1 LTPLRFALFDWLDD
15 TGRELG
21 ETYQQRL
28 RMVELA
34 DQLGYYCYHV
44 AEHHST
50 PLSMLPSPN
59 LFLAAASQRT
69 SRIRLG
75 VLAYLLPFYQPLRLM
90 EEIAML
96 DQLSKG
102 RLEVGL
108 SRGASQFEMAS
119 YGVSAD
125 ESRAMFNEALDVIL
139 MGLTTGQVDYHG
151 KYYTYDEIETRLRPV
166 QRPYPPLW
174 YPTSNAES
182 IPWIASQG
190 LSAVFALH
198 LAPSLDAVWQMIDR
212 CRQEYEAHKSDAH
225 RLNSHVPEANYGF
238 TIHVHVA
245 ETDEQAVRQARES
258 WQHFFGSFAYLWVK
272 HGMGD
277 RYNNRSD
284 FDQLLREGKLA
295 VGSPATVREQLKRYV
310 EAAGGNYVIGSFSWG
325 NFSPEQI
332 LTSLELFAKE
342 VMPAFQLTAA

>member
-1 LTPLRFALFDWLDD
+1 MRFALFDWLDD
-15 TGRELG
+15 TGRDLG
-21 ETYQQRL
+21 DTYRQRL

-69 SRIRLG
+69 GRMRLG
-75 VLAYLLPFYQPLRLM
+75 VLAYLLPFYQPLRLL
-90 EEIAML
+90 EEIAMM
-96 DQLSKG
+96 DQLSQG

-119 YGVSAD
+119 YGVTAE
-125 ESRAMFNEALDVIL
+125 ESRAVFDEALAVIL
-139 MGLTTGQVDYHG
+139 MGLSTGKIDYHG
-151 KYYTYDEIETRLRPV
+151 KYFTYDQVETRLRPV

-174 YPTSNAES
+174 YPTSNIDS
-182 IPWIASQG
+182 IPWLAGQG

-198 LAPSLDAVWQMIDR
+198 LAPSLDTVWQMIHR
-212 CRQEYEAHKSDAH
+212 YREEYGAHKSDPNRINGH
-225 RLNSHVPEANYGF
+225 LSEPNFGF

-245 ETDEQAVRQARES
+245 ETDEQAVEQARAS
-258 WQHFFGSFAYLWVK
+258 WRHFFGSFSYLWVK

-277 RYNNRSD
+277 RYHNRSD
-284 FDQLLREGKLA
+284 FDQLLAEGKLA
-295 VGSPATVREQLKRYV
+295 VGSPDTVREQLKRYV
-310 EAAGGNYVIGSFSWG
+310 DAANGNYVIGSFSWG
-325 NFSPEQI
+325 NFAPEQI
-332 LTSLELFAKE
+332 NTSLELFAKE

>member
-1 LTPLRFALFDWLDD
+1 MRFALFDWLDD
-15 TGRELG
+15 TGRDLG
-21 ETYQQRL
+21 DTYEQRL

-34 DQLGYYCYHV
+34 DRLGYYCYHV

-69 SRIRLG
+69 TRIRLG
-75 VLAYLLPFYQPLRLM
+75 VLAYLLPFYQPLRLL
-90 EEIAML
+90 EEIAMM
-96 DQLSKG
+96 DQLSRG

-119 YGVSAD
+119 FGVNAD
-125 ESRAMFNEALDVIL
+125 ESRAMFNEALDVLL
-139 MGLTTGQVDYHG
+139 MGLSTGKLDYHG
-151 KYYTYDEIETRLRPV
+151 NYYTYEGVETRLRPV

-174 YPTSNAES
+174 YPTSNVDS
-182 IPWIASQG
+182 IPWLASQG

-198 LAPSLDAVWQMIDR
+198 LAPNLDAVWQMIAR
-212 CRQEYEAHKSDAH
+212 YRQEYEAHRGDAK
-225 RLNSHVPEANYGF
+225 RLNGHVPEPNYGF
-238 TIHVHVA
+238 TIHVHIA
-245 ETDEQAVRQARES
+245 ETDEQAVQQARAS
-258 WQHFFGSFAYLWVK
+258 WEHFFGSFAYLWVK

-277 RYNNRSD
+277 RYQNRSD
-284 FDQLLREGKLA
+284 FDDLLQQGKLA
-295 VGSPATVREQLKRYV
+295 VGSPATVRDQLKRHV

-325 NFSPEQI
+325 NFSPEQV
-332 LTSLELFAKE
+332 LTSVELFARE

>member
-1 LTPLRFALFDWLDD
+1 MRKVRFALFDWLDD

-21 ETYQQRL
+21 ETYRQRL
-28 RMVELA
+28 RMLELA
-34 DQLGYYCYHV
+34 DQLGFYCYHV

-69 SRIRLG
+69 SRLRLG

-90 EEIAML
+90 EEIAMM
-96 DQLSKG
+96 DQLSQG

-119 YGVSAD
+119 FGVAAE
-125 ESRAMFNEALDVIL
+125 ESRAVFDEALEVIL
-139 MGLTTGQVDYHG
+139 AGLATGKVDHHG
-151 KYYTYDEIETRLRPV
+151 KYFSYDQAETRLRPV

-174 YPTSNAES
+174 YPTSNIES
-182 IPWIASQG
+182 IPWVASQG

-198 LAPSLDAVWQMIDR
+198 LAPSLDSVWQMIGR
-212 CRQEYEAHKSDAH
+212 YRQEYEAHKADAN
-225 RLNSHVPEANYGF
+225 RLNGHVPEPNFGF

-245 ETDEQAVRQARES
+245 PTDEQAVEQARAS
-258 WQHFFGSFAYLWVK
+258 WRHFFDSFAYLWIK

-277 RYNNRSD
+277 RYQGRSD

-295 VGSPATVREQLKRYV
+295 VGSPDTVREQLTRYV
-310 EAAGGNYVIGSFSWG
+310 EAANGNYVIGSFSWG
-325 NFSPEQI
+325 NFKPEQI